1 MKEAF
6 NTDSQKRRFSS
17 NDSLFYKFSLYDKDK
32 SSILWILIFFS
43 KVSLFKDRNWKE
55 QLSRYFHDTIAT
67 KHTLYAMLLR
77 EGWYM

>member
-6 NTDSQKRRFSS
+6 NTDSQK
-17 NDSLFYKFSLYDKDK
+17 DISLQMIHYSTSLVYTIK
-32 SSILWILIFFS
+32 INRVFCEFWFFS